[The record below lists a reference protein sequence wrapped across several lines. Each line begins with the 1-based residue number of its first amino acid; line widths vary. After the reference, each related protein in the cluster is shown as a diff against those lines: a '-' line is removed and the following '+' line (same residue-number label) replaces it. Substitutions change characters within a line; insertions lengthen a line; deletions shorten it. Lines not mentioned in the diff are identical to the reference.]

1 MGDTEIIC
9 WDYQSDATRSL
20 MVMGGKSSSGDVV
33 THPGSGVLIME
44 DAVTYEVKW
53 SREFFQ
59 TFYTGQNV
67 RV

>member
-20 MVMGGKSSSGDVV
+20 LVMGGKSSSGDVV
-33 THPGSGVLIME
+33 THAGSGVLIME
-44 DAVTYEVKW
+44 DADTYETKW
-53 SREFFQ
+53 SRELYQ